1 MPINNAMPIVSG
13 VQCNDNDLRR
23 WSYIDSFTQ
32 QCYQWIGESK
42 IHENRCAPLHR
53 KLLSI
58 LCRFFGVGVGGWQ
71 LHILAL
77 PYQMVGAPSP
87 TENSGSAPI
96 NFWYVSCV
104 LLVQWLITEQVLLSL
119 KSLERRE
126 AKVLNR
132 DQRTI
137 ISLNHAMVFC
147 GCLCCYTCLTMY
159 SFATK

>member
-1 MPINNAMPIVSG
+1 MTMTSDDGLTLIRSHSNATNELVKAKYMRTGACPYTG
-13 VQCNDNDLRR
+13 NC
-23 WSYIDSFTQ
+23 
-32 QCYQWIGESK
+32 
-42 IHENRCAPLHR
+42 
-53 KLLSI
+53 
-58 LCRFFGVGVGGWQ
+58 CRFYAVFFGVGVGGWQ

-77 PYQMVGAPSP
+77 PYQMVGASSP

-147 GCLCCYTCLTMY
+147 GCLCCYTCLTVY